1 MDASVENV
9 FVVAAALPGLY
20 GFICW
25 IRRSINAQRA
35 ARWVQKAHRDE
46 WNGLHWLAKRNS
58 WAGVEVLIKKGLISG
73 SEVNEFRVRD
83 ENLERATWV
92 GLFVSAVLLLV
103 FVVLKGVVTIF
114 D

>member
-1 MDASVENV
+1 
-9 FVVAAALPGLY
+9 
-20 GFICW
+20 
-25 IRRSINAQRA
+25 
-35 ARWVQKAHRDE
+35 
-46 WNGLHWLAKRNS
+46 
-58 WAGVEVLIKKGLISG
+58 
-73 SEVNEFRVRD
+73 VRD